1 MRFLPRWVPLACL
14 AAWVVWAPEA
24 RGFEEHVRTET
35 ASVAPTET
43 VLTVPTSSV
52 LSTSYALP
60 TYVPPT
66 VYSNSYVP
74 TTSYLSP
81 TVHVLPT
88 YRTTSYP
95 GQSRVV
101 EGPLYTT
108 TQYNYLSPT
117 TYCTPVI
124 LECPVATIRELP
136 CETTEF
142 APLETEA
149 TPVPDTGDVTPP
161 TEPET
166 PPSAAI
172 QPRETAFRGLLPRS
186 GIVDGKVVSGTTG
199 QAVRG
204 MRIIAS
210 HRLRPRVFT
219 DREAK
224 TDALGRFA
232 IELPAGDWAI
242 KGVRP
247 DGKIFSVKDITVSG
261 GRITSDVTITLDP
274 VPPGMPTLDLSPT
287 SDTGPLGDHRT
298 SAARVL
304 LIGRADPNVTVIL
317 LPSGARTKSDD
328 IGLLQFPGVALGPG
342 ENVVTAR
349 VLDAAGHVADATLTI
364 TRVGEPSAA
373 DPVLAWVRMTLEAI
387 RGDAVAPPVATRD
400 LAIVSAAIFDAVAAI
415 QGTSGYYVHEI
426 APADASPAA
435 AVAVAAHRA
444 LVHLYPERAATF
456 DAGLADSLAAVPDG
470 PGKGHGVALGRT
482 VADAILAP
490 ARAMAGRTMWSTRPG
505 AARGPGDPR
514 RRGSTRP

>member
-1 MRFLPRWVPLACL
+1 MRFLLRWVQLACL

-24 RGFEEHVRTET
+24 RGFGGACSLRDRLRR
-35 ASVAPTET
+35 ADRDGSGRAD
-43 VLTVPTSSV
+43 VLRSW
-52 LSTSYALP
+52 STSYALP

-66 VYSNSYVP
+66 IYSNAYVP

-88 YRTTSYP
+88 YRTISYP
-95 GQSRVV
+95 SQSRIV
-101 EGPLYTT
+101 EGPFYTT
-108 TQYNYLSPT
+108 TQYHYLSPT

-136 CETTEF
+136 CEATEF
-142 APLETEA
+142 APPETEV

-172 QPRETAFRGLLPRS
+172 RPHETAFRGLLPRS
-186 GIVDGKVVSGTTG
+186 GIADGKVVSGTTG
-199 QAVRG
+199 QAMRG

-210 HRLRPRVFT
+210 HRLRPRGFT

-247 DGKIFSVKDITVSG
+247 DGKIFSIRDITVAG
-261 GRITSDVTITLDP
+261 GRITPDVTLTLDP

-304 LIGRADPNVTVIL
+304 LIGRADPNVTIIL
-317 LPSGARTKSDD
+317 LPS
-328 IGLLQFPGVALGPG
+328 
-342 ENVVTAR
+342 
-349 VLDAAGHVADATLTI
+349 
-364 TRVGEPSAA
+364 
-373 DPVLAWVRMTLEAI
+373 
-387 RGDAVAPPVATRD
+387 
-400 LAIVSAAIFDAVAAI
+400 
-415 QGTSGYYVHEI
+415 
-426 APADASPAA
+426 
-435 AVAVAAHRA
+435 
-444 LVHLYPERAATF
+444 
-456 DAGLADSLAAVPDG
+456 
-470 PGKGHGVALGRT
+470 
-482 VADAILAP
+482 
-490 ARAMAGRTMWSTRPG
+490 
-505 AARGPGDPR
+505 ARGPNRMTPGCSNSR
-514 RRGSTRP
+514 ASL